1 MWMGRGVGFLKCL
14 GAFGRVG
21 NNAFVLIVIG
31 ILVCGLFFA
40 IFMDSRSQYKHE
52 RQAMESV
59 GKSEKLG
66 RLEMLEYNMVQTDG
80 RVEDINL
87 IGFESKKY
95 IVEYLF
101 MVKGVYYSGIEMRT
115 MESDNLIK
123 RGELIKVIVPKSL
136 V

>member
-1 MWMGRGVGFLKCL
+1 
-14 GAFGRVG
+14 
-21 NNAFVLIVIG
+21 
-31 ILVCGLFFA
+31 
-40 IFMDSRSQYKHE
+40 
-52 RQAMESV
+52 MESV

-80 RVEDINL
+80 RVEDINP